1 MSRFNPKLVGF
12 LCNWCSYAGADLA
25 GVSRIQYPP
34 NLRIIRV
41 MCSGRVD
48 PVIVIKSLIDG
59 IDGVLVLG
67 CHPGDCHYLTGN
79 LFAEKKMKLT
89 GNLLTKAGIHPD
101 RLRLD
106 WVSAA
111 EGERFAN
118 IVTDFTRQVQSLG
131 PIGTSEELDGQEL
144 VDRLNAAHNAM
155 AGEKLR
161 WLVGSELKLRTEGNV
176 YGEKV
181 EEEKLLNVI
190 EQNAD
195 EEYIKN
201 RILLM
206 LKREPLS
213 VKDVADNLHI
223 CPADILRHVVTMEN
237 TGMVSLSD
245 VQGRSPRYTAVE
257 RVASSRV
264 AESEELGIKP

>member
-1 MSRFNPKLVGF
+1 MAEFNPKLVGF

-48 PVIVIKSLIDG
+48 PVIVLQSLMDG

-67 CHPGDCHYLTGN
+67 CHPGDCHYISGN
-79 LFAEKKMKLT
+79 LFAEKKMQLT
-89 GNLLTKAGIHPD
+89 SNLLVKAGIHHD
-101 RLRLD
+101 RLKLD

-111 EGERFAN
+111 EGERFAS
-118 IVTDFTRQVQSLG
+118 IVTNFTKQVQSLG
-131 PIGTSEELDGQEL
+131 PIGEAEGLDLLCCKENTEELS
-144 VDRLNAAHNAM
+144 DRLSAVQSAVS
-155 AGEKLR
+155 GEKLR
-161 WLVGSELKLRTEGNV
+161 WLVGRELKLLEEGNV

-181 EEEKLLNVI
+181 EEGEIFDLVEENM
-190 EQNAD
+190 EN
-195 EEYIKN
+195 EYIRN

-213 VKDVADNLHI
+213 VKDVASRLQA
-223 CPADILRHVVTMEN
+223 CPADVLRHVVAMEN
-237 TGMVSLSD
+237 AGTASLAD
-245 VQGRSPRYTAVE
+245 VQGRSPRYI
-257 RVASSRV
+257 ASNQ
-264 AESEELGIKP
+264 